1 MSDSDRRSVPASYA
15 TKKVDSTGGLVAEVL
30 YNSDEVGI

>member
-15 TKKVDSTGGLVAEVL
+15 AIKVDSTGGLVAEVL
-30 YNSDEVGI
+30 YNSN